1 MEWRL
6 DLTVPPPAPAPVL
19 DADQQ
24 AVVAHTGGPL
34 LVLAG
39 PGTGKTTTIVESVAA
54 RIPSIAAGQILVL
67 TFGRRAAREV
77 RDRIAA
83 RLGGG
88 PQPHVSTFHSF
99 AYSLV
104 REFAPDG
111 EYLDPPRLLSGAEED
126 VRIRELLLGAA
137 ADGHTRWPDD
147 LTGALGTL
155 GLANEVR
162 SMIARMREWGISP
175 ARLRRIAEE
184 TGRPAWSAVAAIAE
198 ADLAVM
204 ALENVQDYTEL
215 MRRAVEITAQSSVRA
230 RINERY
236 RAVYVDE
243 YQDTDPL
250 QTTLLG
256 NIVTP
261 ASTLV
266 AVGDPDQAIYAFRG
280 ADIRGIVDFPERF
293 RTSAGTPAPIVVL
306 GSTRRFGP
314 RIRTAVSAVLPPAP
328 YATFGIDVMK
338 RHRSPTTLGAGRDEI
353 RVQRFDSE
361 SACAE
366 HVAAAVRRSHVLDGV
381 PWSDLAVL
389 VRNGD
394 QLVGIERSLQR
405 LGVPVAVSA
414 DEIPLRSEPAV
425 ARILE
430 VLRLATHP
438 QRSTAMGVV
447 DVLTGPIGGCD
458 AASVRGLGRLMR
470 RLQVESDAPI
480 TPSREAIRAAIL
492 DHESVLDSSDL
503 ALAGTDETA
512 VARARALRALI
523 SRVRT
528 MIRSQ
533 APIDE
538 VLWQVWTG
546 GEPGHGWPRRL
557 RAAALAGSS
566 SAHHDIDSVM
576 ALFDAAERAA
586 ERYRGVVGVT
596 SFLSALDSQEI
607 PAEPVAERA
616 ARGDAVRLLT
626 AHRAK
631 GLEFERVWV
640 VGAQEGVWPD
650 LRERGSALELSAL
663 AEFAEPGVVSP
674 TRIDIEERNLF
685 YVACT
690 RAREQLNVCV
700 VDGGDDGAD
709 EPSRF
714 IDDVLAGGAADE
726 RVSGHPQSL
735 TTWDGLVAELR
746 GALMDPGTPSDDRAA
761 AAELLAAAASL
772 RDATGAALV
781 PLADPVTWWGAAD
794 VTVGQRPVRD
804 ETQPIAM
811 SGSRLDD
818 LIACPLKWFLE
829 QDVRAET
836 PRGSATQ
843 FGSIIHAVAEYIAK
857 GEASPEEVDVL
868 IERVWGRVPFQAGWQ
883 SESERRAAQEA
894 LARFL
899 AYHAAAQRELVATE
913 CNMRADIEVATVD
926 GPDTVRLTGF
936 ADRIERDAD
945 GRLVPIDL
953 KNMKNPPPDSKV
965 PEHGQL
971 GVYQLLIERDPPA
984 DLDTAVS
991 GGAALVQLREGT
1003 VDGFPKVQFQAPI
1016 TDDPMWI
1023 VDRLGEA
1030 VSILRREEFTP
1041 RVGKH
1046 CDYCAFKASCPTKPI
1061 SDDLVP
1067 QERP

>member
-19 DADQQ
+19 DVDQR
-24 AVVAHTGGPL
+24 AVVDHTGGPL

-54 RIPSIAAGQILVL
+54 RIPDIAAAQILVL

-77 RDRIAA
+77 RDRIAG

-104 REFAPDG
+104 REFALDG

-137 ADGHTRWPDD
+137 ADGSAPWPED
-147 LTGALGTL
+147 LAGALGTL
-155 GLANEVR
+155 GFANEVR

-175 ARLRRIAEE
+175 QRLRRIAAD
-184 TGRPAWSAVAAIAE
+184 TGRPAWAAVAAIAE
-198 ADLAVM
+198 ADLEIM

-215 MRRAVEITAQSSVRA
+215 MRRAVEIAGQASVRD
-230 RINERY
+230 RLVERY

-250 QTTLLG
+250 QTRLLSHL
-256 NIVTP
+256 VTP

-280 ADIRGIVDFPERF
+280 ADLRGIVDFPDRF
-293 RTSAGTPAPIVVL
+293 RTVTGAPAPIVVL

-314 RIRTAVSAVLPPAP
+314 RIRAAVSAVLPPP
-328 YATFGIDVMK
+328 LYASFGIDVTV
-338 RHRSPTTLGAGRDEI
+338 RHRTPTTLGSGRDEI
-353 RVQRFDSE
+353 RVQRFDSD

-366 HVAAAVRRSHVLDGV
+366 HVAEAVRRAHVLDGV

-389 VRNGD
+389 VRNGA
-394 QLVGIERSLQR
+394 QLVGVERSLQR

-430 VLRLATHP
+430 VLRLAAHP
-438 QRSTAMGVV
+438 QRATSTGVV
-447 DVLTGPIGGCD
+447 DVLAGPIGGCD
-458 AASVRGLGRLMR
+458 AGGVRSLGRLLR
-470 RLQVESDAPI
+470 RLQLEIDAPV
-480 TPSREAIRAAIL
+480 TTSRDAIRAAIL
-492 DHESVLDSSDL
+492 DRESVLDDFDG
-503 ALAGTDETA
+503 ALSGADETA
-512 VARARALRALI
+512 IARARALRALV
-523 SRVRT
+523 SRVRA

-546 GEPGHGWPRRL
+546 GDPGHGWPRRL

-566 SAHHDIDSVM
+566 SAHHDIDSVI
-576 ALFDAAERAA
+576 ALFDAAERAS
-586 ERYRGVVGVT
+586 ERYRGVVGMT
-596 SFLSALDSQEI
+596 SFLSSLDSQEI

-650 LRERGSALELSAL
+650 LRERGSALNLSAL
-663 AEFAEPGVVSP
+663 AEFAEPGSISP

-690 RAREQLNVCV
+690 RAREQVTVCV
-700 VDGGDDGAD
+700 VDAGDEGSD

-714 IDDVLAGGAADE
+714 IDDLLAGGAPDE
-726 RVSGHPQSL
+726 RVTGHPESI
-735 TTWDGLVAELR
+735 TTWDGLIAELR
-746 GALMDPGTPSDDRAA
+746 IALMDPNTTDDDRAS
-761 AAELLAAAASL
+761 AAELVAAAASL
-772 RDATGAALV
+772 TDPAGAPLV
-781 PLADPVTWWGAAD
+781 PRARPSTWWGDASIS
-794 VTVGQRPVRD
+794 VGGRPVRAED
-804 ETQPIAM
+804 QPIAM

-829 QDVRAET
+829 QDARAET

-843 FGSIIHAVAEYIAK
+843 FGSIIHAVAEYVAK
-857 GEASPEEVDVL
+857 GEANPEDIETLVD
-868 IERVWGRVPFQAGWQ
+868 RVWGRVPFVAGWQ
-883 SESERRAAQEA
+883 SDSERRAAHEA
-894 LARFL
+894 LTRFL
-899 AYHAAAQRELVATE
+899 TYHSAAERELVATE
-913 CNMRADIEVATVD
+913 CNMRADVEVTTVD
-926 GPDTVRLTGF
+926 GTDTVRLSGF
-936 ADRIERDAD
+936 ADRIERDD
-945 GRLVPIDL
+945 QGRLVPIDL

-971 GVYQLLIERDPPA
+971 GVYQLLVERDPPA
-984 DLDTAVS
+984 SEGAAVS

-1003 VDGFPKVQFQAPI
+1003 VDGFPKVQFQGPI
-1016 TDDPMWI
+1016 ADDPTWI
-1023 VDRLGEA
+1023 IDRLGEA
-1030 VSILRREEFTP
+1030 VSILRREAFTP
-1041 RVGKH
+1041 REGSQ
-1046 CDYCAFKASCPTKPI
+1046 CTYCAFTASCPTKPV
-1061 SDDLVP
+1061 SDDLLP

>member
-19 DADQQ
+19 DVDQQ
-24 AVVAHTGGPL
+24 AVVDHSGAPL

-54 RIPSIAAGQILVL
+54 RIPSTEAAQILVL
-67 TFGRRAAREV
+67 TFGRRAACEV

-104 REFAPDG
+104 REFAADG

-137 ADGHTRWPDD
+137 ADGSVPWPED
-147 LTGALGTL
+147 LVGALGTL
-155 GLANEVR
+155 GFANEVR

-175 ARLRRIAEE
+175 RRLRRIAEE

-198 ADLAVM
+198 ADLEVM

-215 MRRAVEITAQSSVRA
+215 MRRAVEIAGQESVREKL
-230 RINERY
+230 IERY

-250 QTTLLG
+250 QTRLLSHL
-256 NIVTP
+256 VTP

-280 ADIRGIVDFPERF
+280 ADIRGIVDFPDRF
-293 RTSAGTPAPIVVL
+293 RTVAGTPAPIVVL

-314 RIRTAVSAVLPPAP
+314 RIRTAVRAVLPPPP
-328 YATFGIDVMK
+328 YASFGIDVTT
-338 RHRSPTTLGAGRDEI
+338 RHRTPITLGSGRDEI
-353 RVQRFDSE
+353 RVQRFDSS
-361 SACAE
+361 SACSEHIAE
-366 HVAAAVRRSHVLDGV
+366 AVRRAHVLDGLS
-381 PWSDLAVL
+381 WSDLAVL

-394 QLVGIERSLQR
+394 QLVGVERSLQR

-430 VLRLATHP
+430 ILRLAAQPERAT
-438 QRSTAMGVV
+438 STGVV

-458 AASVRGLGRLMR
+458 AASLRSLGRLLR
-470 RLQVESDAPI
+470 RLQVEADVPV
-480 TPSREAIRAAIL
+480 TTSRDAIRHAIL
-492 DHESVLDSSDL
+492 DRASVLDTVDGVFTG
-503 ALAGTDETA
+503 ADETA
-512 VARARALRALI
+512 VARARGLRALV

-546 GEPGHGWPRRL
+546 GDPGHGWPRRL
-557 RAAALAGSS
+557 RTAALAGSS
-566 SAHHDIDSVM
+566 SAHHDIDSVI

-596 SFLSALDSQEI
+596 SFLSSLDSQEI

-663 AEFAEPGVVSP
+663 AEFAEPGSISP

-690 RAREQLNVCV
+690 RAREAVTVCV
-700 VDGGDDGAD
+700 VDGGDEGAD

-714 IDDVLAGGAADE
+714 IDDLRAGGAIDE
-726 RVSGHPQSL
+726 RVTGHPQSI

-746 GALMDPGTPSDDRAA
+746 IALMDPTAAPDDRSS

-772 RDATGAALV
+772 TDPAGAPLV
-781 PLADPVTWWGAAD
+781 RSADPATWWGDAP
-794 VTVGQRPVRD
+794 VSVGGRPVRD
-804 ETQPIAM
+804 EGQPIAM

-829 QDVRAET
+829 QDARAET

-843 FGSIIHAVAEYIAK
+843 FGSIIHAVAEYVAK
-857 GEASPEEVDVL
+857 GEAHPEEIDTL
-868 IERVWGRVPFQAGWQ
+868 LDRVWGRVPYQAGWQ
-883 SESERRAAQEA
+883 SESERRAAREA
-894 LARFL
+894 LDRFL
-899 AYHAAAQRELVATE
+899 TYHSAAERALVATE
-913 CNMRADIEVATVD
+913 CSMRADIELTTVD
-926 GPDTVRLTGF
+926 GTDTVRLTGY
-936 ADRIERDAD
+936 ADRIERDD
-945 GRLVPIDL
+945 QGRLVPIDL

-971 GVYQLLIERDPPA
+971 GVYQLLVERDPP
-984 DLDTAVS
+984 DTEEKAVS

-1003 VDGFPKVQFQAPI
+1003 VDGFPKVQFQEPI
-1016 TDDPMWI
+1016 TEDPTWI
-1023 VDRLGEA
+1023 VDRLSAA
-1030 VSILRREEFTP
+1030 VSILRREAFTP
-1041 RVGKH
+1041 REGAQ
-1046 CDYCAFKASCPTKPI
+1046 CAYCAFKASCPTKPT

>member
-1 MEWRL
+1 
-6 DLTVPPPAPAPVL
+6 
-19 DADQQ
+19 
-24 AVVAHTGGPL
+24 
-34 LVLAG
+34 
-39 PGTGKTTTIVESVAA
+39 
-54 RIPSIAAGQILVL
+54 
-67 TFGRRAAREV
+67 
-77 RDRIAA
+77 
-83 RLGGG
+83 
-88 PQPHVSTFHSF
+88 
-99 AYSLV
+99 
-104 REFAPDG
+104 
-111 EYLDPPRLLSGAEED
+111 
-126 VRIRELLLGAA
+126 
-137 ADGHTRWPDD
+137 
-147 LTGALGTL
+147 
-155 GLANEVR
+155 
-162 SMIARMREWGISP
+162 
-175 ARLRRIAEE
+175 
-184 TGRPAWSAVAAIAE
+184 
-198 ADLAVM
+198 
-204 ALENVQDYTEL
+204 
-215 MRRAVEITAQSSVRA
+215 
-230 RINERY
+230 
-236 RAVYVDE
+236 
-243 YQDTDPL
+243 
-250 QTTLLG
+250 LLG

-314 RIRTAVSAVLPPAP
+314 RIRTAVSAVLPPAS

-492 DHESVLDSSDL
+492 DHESVLDSSAL

-512 VARARALRALI
+512 VARARALRALVA
-523 SRVRT
+523 RVRT

-586 ERYRGVVGVT
+586 ERYRGVVGVI

-674 TRIDIEERNLF
+674 
-685 YVACT
+685 
-690 RAREQLNVCV
+690 
-700 VDGGDDGAD
+700 
-709 EPSRF
+709 
-714 IDDVLAGGAADE
+714 
-726 RVSGHPQSL
+726 
-735 TTWDGLVAELR
+735 
-746 GALMDPGTPSDDRAA
+746 
-761 AAELLAAAASL
+761 AS
-772 RDATGAALV
+772 
-781 PLADPVTWWGAAD
+781 
-794 VTVGQRPVRD
+794 
-804 ETQPIAM
+804 
-811 SGSRLDD
+811 S
-818 LIACPLKWFLE
+818 
-829 QDVRAET
+829 
-836 PRGSATQ
+836 
-843 FGSIIHAVAEYIAK
+843 
-857 GEASPEEVDVL
+857 
-868 IERVWGRVPFQAGWQ
+868 
-883 SESERRAAQEA
+883 
-894 LARFL
+894 
-899 AYHAAAQRELVATE
+899 
-913 CNMRADIEVATVD
+913 
-926 GPDTVRLTGF
+926 
-936 ADRIERDAD
+936 
-945 GRLVPIDL
+945 
-953 KNMKNPPPDSKV
+953 
-965 PEHGQL
+965 
-971 GVYQLLIERDPPA
+971 
-984 DLDTAVS
+984 
-991 GGAALVQLREGT
+991 
-1003 VDGFPKVQFQAPI
+1003 
-1016 TDDPMWI
+1016 
-1023 VDRLGEA
+1023 
-1030 VSILRREEFTP
+1030 
-1041 RVGKH
+1041 
-1046 CDYCAFKASCPTKPI
+1046 
-1061 SDDLVP
+1061 
-1067 QERP
+1067 

>member
-6 DLTVPPPAPAPVL
+6 DLTVPPPSPAPVL
-19 DADQQ
+19 DPDQRT
-24 AVVAHTGGPL
+24 VVAHTGGPL

-54 RIPSIAAGQILVL
+54 RVASIEAAQILVL

-111 EYLDPPRLLSGAEED
+111 EYVDPPRLLSGAEED

-137 ADGHTRWPDD
+137 ADGIAPWPDD
-147 LTGALGTL
+147 LSGALGTL

-175 ARLRRIAEE
+175 KRLRRIAEE
-184 TGRPAWSAVAAIAE
+184 TGRPAWSAVATIAE
-198 ADLAVM
+198 TDVEVM

-215 MRRAVEITAQSSVRA
+215 MRRAVEVTAQPTVRD
-230 RINERY
+230 RLIDRY

-250 QTTLLG
+250 QTRLLA

-293 RTSAGTPAPIVVL
+293 RTVAGAPAPIVVL

-314 RIRTAVSAVLPPAP
+314 RIRAAVSAVLPPAP
-328 YATFGIDVMK
+328 YASFGIDVTR
-338 RHRSPTTLGAGRDEI
+338 RHRAPETLGVGRDEI
-353 RVQRFDSE
+353 RVQRFDSDA
-361 SACAE
+361 ACAE
-366 HVAAAVRRSHVLDGV
+366 HVAEAVRRAHVLDGV
-381 PWSDLAVL
+381 AWSELAVL

-430 VLRLATHP
+430 VLRVVAHP
-438 QRSTAMGVV
+438 QRASASTVM
-447 DVLTGPIGGCD
+447 DILTGPIGGCD
-458 AASVRGLGRLMR
+458 AADVRSIGRLLR
-470 RLQVESDAPI
+470 RVQMESDAPV
-480 TPSREAIRAAIL
+480 TSSREAIRAAIL
-492 DHESVLDSSDL
+492 DRESVLDSPELIPGSE
-503 ALAGTDETA
+503 ETA

-523 SRVRT
+523 ARVRSL
-528 MIRSQ
+528 IRRQ

-546 GEPGHGWPRRL
+546 GEPGHGWPKRL
-557 RAAALAGSS
+557 RGAALAGSS

-576 ALFDAAERAA
+576 ALFDAAERAS
-586 ERYRGVVGVT
+586 ERYRGVVGVA
-596 SFLSALDSQEI
+596 SFLSSLESQEI

-663 AEFAEPGVVSP
+663 VEFAEPGLVTP
-674 TRIDIEERNLF
+674 ARIDIEERNLF

-690 RAREQLNVCV
+690 RARESVTVCV
-700 VDGGDDGAD
+700 VDAGDEGAD

-714 IDDVLAGGAADE
+714 IDDLVAGGATDE
-726 RVSGHPQSL
+726 RITGHPHSI
-735 TTWDGLVAELR
+735 TTWTGLVADLR
-746 GALMDPGTPSDDRAA
+746 TALMNPATTSEDRTA
-761 AAELLAAAASL
+761 AAELLAASAGLTNPS
-772 RDATGAALV
+772 GGPLV
-781 PLADPVTWWGAAD
+781 PLADPRTWWGVDD
-794 VTVGQRPVRD
+794 VTPGRVPVRD
-804 ETQPIAM
+804 ETQPISM

-857 GEASPEEVDVL
+857 GEADPAEIDSLLD
-868 IERVWGRVPFQAGWQ
+868 RVWSRVPFQADWQ
-883 SESERRAAQEA
+883 SESERSAARGA
-894 LARFL
+894 LERFL
-899 AYHAAAQRELVATE
+899 AYHVQAQRELVATE
-913 CNMRADIEVATVD
+913 CNMRADIEVTTVD
-926 GPDTVRLTGF
+926 GTDTVRLTGY
-936 ADRIERDAD
+936 ADRIERDD
-945 GRLVPIDL
+945 EGRLVPIDL
-953 KNMKNPPPDSKV
+953 KNMRTPPPDSKL

-971 GVYQLLIERDPPA
+971 GVYQLLVERDPPA
-984 DLDTAVS
+984 GLDSAVS

-1003 VDGFPKVQFQAPI
+1003 ADGFPKVQFQAPI
-1016 TDDPMWI
+1016 TDDPSWI
-1023 VDRLGEA
+1023 VERLGEA
-1030 VSILRREEFTP
+1030 VSILRREDFSP
-1041 RVGKH
+1041 RVGKQ
-1046 CDYCAFKASCPTKPI
+1046 CDYCAFKASCPTKPV
-1061 SDDLVP
+1061 SDDLIP

>member
-19 DADQQ
+19 DVDQQ
-24 AVVAHTGGPL
+24 AVVDHSGGPL

-54 RIPSIAAGQILVL
+54 RVSSVPASQILVL

-104 REFAPDG
+104 REFASDG
-111 EYLDPPRLLSGAEED
+111 ENLDPPRLLSGAEED

-137 ADGHTRWPDD
+137 ADGSAPWPED
-147 LTGALGTL
+147 LAGALGTL
-155 GLANEVR
+155 GFANEVR

-175 ARLRRIAEE
+175 QRLRRIAQD
-184 TGRPAWSAVAAIAE
+184 TGRPAWSAVASIAE
-198 ADLAVM
+198 ADLEVM

-215 MRRAVEITAQSSVRA
+215 MRRAVELAGQTSVRD
-230 RINERY
+230 RLVERY

-250 QTTLLG
+250 QTRLLAHLA
-256 NIVTP
+256 TP

-280 ADIRGIVDFPERF
+280 ADLRGIVDFPDRF
-293 RTSAGTPAPIVVL
+293 RTIAGTPAPIVVL

-314 RIRTAVSAVLPPAP
+314 RIRTAVSAVLPPPP
-328 YATFGIDVMK
+328 YSSFGIDVTS
-338 RHRSPTTLGAGRDEI
+338 RHRTPVTLGAGRDEI
-353 RVQRFDSE
+353 RVQRFDSS
-361 SACAE
+361 SACSEHIAE
-366 HVAAAVRRSHVLDGV
+366 AVRRAHTLDGV
-381 PWSDLAVL
+381 AWSGLAVL

-394 QLVGIERSLQR
+394 QLVGVERSLQR
-405 LGVPVAVSA
+405 LGVPVAVAA

-430 VLRLATHP
+430 VLRLAAQP
-438 QRSTAMGVV
+438 QRATSTGAV
-447 DVLTGPIGGCD
+447 DVLAGPIGGCD
-458 AASVRGLGRLMR
+458 AGGVRSLGRLLR
-470 RLQVESDAPI
+470 RLQVETDAPV
-480 TPSREAIRAAIL
+480 TTSRDAIRNALL
-492 DHESVLDSSDL
+492 DRDSVLDTLDVSGPGG
-503 ALAGTDETA
+503 AA
-512 VARARALRALI
+512 VEHARALRALVM
-523 SRVRT
+523 RVRS

-533 APIDE
+533 TPIDE

-546 GEPGHGWPRRL
+546 GDPGHGWPRRL

-566 SAHHDIDSVM
+566 GAHHDIDSVI

-596 SFLSALDSQEI
+596 SFLSSLDSQEI

-626 AHRAK
+626 AHRSK

-650 LRERGSALELSAL
+650 LRERGNALELAAL
-663 AEFAEPGVVSP
+663 AEFAELESITP

-690 RAREQLNVCV
+690 RAREQVTICV
-700 VDGGDDGAD
+700 VDAGDEGAD

-714 IDDVLAGGAADE
+714 IDDLLAGGAPDE
-726 RVSGHPQSL
+726 RVTGHPESIM
-735 TTWDGLVAELR
+735 TWDGLVAELR
-746 GALMDPGTPSDDRAA
+746 IALMDPNTAAEDRAS
-761 AAELLAAAASL
+761 AAELVAAAASL
-772 RDATGAALV
+772 TDPAGA
-781 PLADPVTWWGAAD
+781 PLAPRAHPSSWWGEAS
-794 VTVGQRPVRD
+794 VSVGGRPVRAED
-804 ETQPIAM
+804 QPIAM

-829 QDVRAET
+829 QDARAET

-843 FGSIIHAVAEYIAK
+843 FGSIIHAVAEYVAT
-857 GEASPEEVDVL
+857 GEANPEEIETLVD
-868 IERVWGRVPFQAGWQ
+868 RVWGRVPFQAGWQ
-883 SESERRAAQEA
+883 SDSERRAAREA

-899 AYHAAAQRELVATE
+899 TYHSAAERELVATE
-913 CNMRADIEVATVD
+913 CNMRADIEVTTLD
-926 GPDTVRLTGF
+926 GIDTVRLTGY
-936 ADRIERDAD
+936 ADRIERDGQ

-953 KNMKNPPPDSKV
+953 KNMKNPPPDTKV

-971 GVYQLLIERDPPA
+971 GVYQLLVERDPPA
-984 DLDTAVS
+984 MEGPAVS

-1003 VDGFPKVQFQAPI
+1003 ADGFPKVQFQEPI
-1016 TDDPMWI
+1016 TEDPAWI
-1023 VDRLGEA
+1023 VDRLSEA
-1030 VSILRREEFTP
+1030 VSILRHEAFTP
-1041 RVGKH
+1041 REGSQ
-1046 CDYCAFKASCPTKPI
+1046 CTYCAFTASCPTKPD
-1061 SDDLVP
+1061 SNDLIP